1 MKFITTV
8 FRDILYVSKVTGT
21 QRKKVLIGI
30 SVIFSQLS
38 VLTDVFLI
46 GLFAFLIAG
55 QKTNIEYVDN
65 LSAFFDENRIFILL
79 LVFFRFIFLFLQSY
93 ILRRIEFTVSNNL
106 KEYILKHIFEKRTF
120 SISDAYFYTN
130 ELSGHIGYFYS
141 NFAAF
146 INNTL
151 NVLVFC
157 FYLVNSNFEVLI
169 IFGIGLTILLLP
181 LKAVITKT
189 RDYVDKSFFSARDS
203 MSEIE
208 RIIENLFLIKILK
221 KEDEEISKF
230 ASTLDLLKSHQLNKH
245 NYGVLN
251 GYLPSFLT
259 LTILVSILIFSSTI
273 KLTLDFIGVTLKL
286 FNSING
292 VTTTFSNII
301 NSHVHIAKFKG
312 LNFNINNPGKD
323 NFLVVNSES
332 VHLKN
337 IHFKYQN
344 SKEDIFKNIDIEFKK
359 GKHTILTGEN
369 GTGKS
374 TLLGLIAGIYYPQ
387 SGKVLTHSNKYGY
400 VSAQPF
406 IFRDSLLNNIIYGNE
421 EKNIPT
427 IEILNLLKE
436 FNTFKKEDEYVL
448 DKIVSNK
455 TLSSGQMQKI
465 GFIRILLSKPEIIL
479 LDESTS
485 NLDTESK
492 SIVFKKLKENNTTI
506 INSTHD
512 PKNFDFVDYHYEI
525 VIDNDQRKVKKIF

>member
-8 FRDILYVSKVTGT
+8 FKDILYVSKVTGT
-21 QRKKVLIGI
+21 QRKKVLIGV

-79 LVFFRFIFLFLQSY
+79 IVFFRFIFLFLQSY

-106 KEYILKHIFEKRTF
+106 KEYILKRIFEKRTF

-151 NVLVFC
+151 NVLFFC

-169 IFGIGLTILLLP
+169 IFVIGLTILSLP
-181 LKAVITKT
+181 LKVVITKT
-189 RDYVDKSFFSARDS
+189 RDYVDKSFFSTRDS

-245 NYGVLN
+245 NFGVIN

-312 LNFNINNPGKD
+312 LNFDINNPGKD

-421 EKNIPT
+421 EKTIPT